1 MALVAGLLAAGG
13 PVAAAPV
20 VQPDERI
27 VPRTFTADDGLP
39 QSGVNAI
46 VQTRD
51 GYLWIGTFGGLAR
64 FDGMAF
70 ETFRGQSG
78 PESAAAKDGRRK
90 GPASDRIIALHE
102 DDAGR
107 LWIGTQDAG
116 LSVLEHGM
124 FRHLPVCDGVCQVS
138 DLLQGPDGA
147 IWIASSAGV
156 LKLGPDSRQETWIA
170 RLDWAGYVRLSGDAR
185 GRIHV
190 GGHRGF
196 GVVADGRIQPI
207 RLPGSDR
214 RVYLLE
220 RSGDH
225 LLVGTEHTLYRY
237 DPDRRHWQ
245 PLGVDRPDYAIE
257 DADGH
262 WWVAQASGRLV
273 REDAAGN
280 WRNVPGL
287 SGVDVTSLSRD
298 NEGNLWIGSSS
309 KGLLRFRKPLFGV
322 IAVPQPELNVAGRA
336 VVADGQ
342 GGLWFGSACG
352 QLGHWRQDGS
362 MQVLPIRQV
371 LGNDCVASLLLD
383 RDGMLW
389 VGTNG
394 GGLGRIVDGEA
405 EHVFT
410 WPAGESINLW
420 QREDRRY
427 VVGSERA
434 TFELEIDA
442 RGRIVGRRDIDA
454 LKGMHIN
461 QMIEAAQGGHWFAGD
476 QGVLRLVD
484 GEAVER
490 WTPAEGLSS
499 RFARALYEDERT
511 RTLWVGTYGG
521 GLNRIRNGQVQRYDS
536 GNGLFDDTVS
546 CILADNRGRLWLGGN
561 RGVTLLPA
569 PREAAATIESIG
581 YTAGDGL
588 VPSEINGGTASAC
601 HRDTQ
606 GRLWFSLVEGFAVVD
621 PADVAEVRA
630 APLRPHIERVAVA
643 GRAVEFAGPTLVL
656 ESFARNLEIR
666 YTAVNLSKPRD
677 THFRFRLSGFDDD
690 WIEAGQ
696 NRSILYPS
704 IPWGEHLF
712 EVQAR
717 IAGGPWSPEPASL
730 RIVHPRPW
738 YQRPWV
744 WTLATLLGLLALV
757 GSTQIE
763 RVGPDATGR
772 SRRRGGDATAR
783 SA

>member
-1 MALVAGLLAAGG
+1 MRLIGLLLGLLAACGS
-13 PVAAAPV
+13 ALASA

-27 VPRTFTADDGLP
+27 VPRTFTGDDGLP

-46 VQTRD
+46 VQARD

-64 FDGMAF
+64 FDGMTF

-78 PESAAAKDGRRK
+78 AESAAVEQGRQK

-124 FRHLPVCDGVCQVS
+124 FRHLPICDGVCQVS
-138 DLLQGPDGA
+138 DILQGPDGE

-156 LKLGPDSRQETWIA
+156 LRLHPDSRQETWIA
-170 RLDWAGYVRLSGDAR
+170 RLGWAGYVRLSSDGQ
-185 GRIHV
+185 GRVHV

-196 GVVADGRIQPI
+196 GVVVDGELQPL

-220 RSGDH
+220 RSGDQ
-225 LLVGTEHTLYRY
+225 LLVGTERMLYRY
-237 DPDRRHWQ
+237 DPVRRHWQ
-245 PLGVDRPDYAIE
+245 PLGVDRPTFATQ
-257 DADGH
+257 DADGL
-262 WWVAQASGRLV
+262 WWVSQASGQLV
-273 REDAAGN
+273 REDATGA
-280 WRNVPGL
+280 WRNVPEL
-287 SGVDVTSLSRD
+287 AGVGVTSLARD
-298 NEGNLWIGSSS
+298 NEGNLWVGSTS

-322 IAVPQPELNVAGRA
+322 IAVPQPEPNAAGRA

-352 QLGHWRQDGS
+352 RLGHWRHDGS
-362 MQVLPIRQV
+362 MQTLPILQV
-371 LGNDCVASLLLD
+371 LGNECVGSLLLD
-383 RDGMLW
+383 RDGVLW

-394 GGLGRIVDGEA
+394 GSLGRIVGGEP
-405 EHVFT
+405 EHVVT
-410 WPAGESINLW
+410 WPAGESINIW
-420 QREDRRY
+420 QREGRRY
-427 VVGSERA
+427 VVGSGRS

-442 RGRIVGRRDIDA
+442 RGRIIGRRDIDA
-454 LKGMHIN
+454 LQGMRIN
-461 QMIEAAQGGHWFAGD
+461 QRIEAAQGGHWFAGD
-476 QGVLRLVD
+476 QGVLRLVG

-499 RFARALYEDERT
+499 RFARAVYEDEEA

-521 GLNRIRNGQVQRYDS
+521 GLNRIRNGQVQHYDS

-546 CILADNRGRLWLGGN
+546 CILADDRGRLWLGGN

-581 YTAGDGL
+581 YTAADGL
-588 VPSEINGGTASAC
+588 VPAEINGGTSSPC

-606 GRLWFSLVEGFAVVD
+606 GRLWFSLVEGFAVLD
-621 PADVAEVRA
+621 PKDVPEVRP
-630 APLRPHIERVAVA
+630 APLQPHIEHVAVA
-643 GRAVEFAGPTLVL
+643 GRPLEFTGPALVL

-677 THFRFRLSGFDDD
+677 THFRFRLSGFDEG
-690 WIEAGQ
+690 WVEAGQ

-717 IAGGPWSPEPASL
+717 IAGGQWSPVPASL

-757 GSTQIE
+757 GSTHLE
-763 RVGPDATGR
+763 RSQPEPGGTAPRPRA
-772 SRRRGGDATAR
+772 RRG
-783 SA
+783 